1 MAVTAS
7 KLSELCS
14 FNHRLIWICD
24 VSLKLK
30 CLGIKTALLKY
41 GQDRINKLLFLNNG
55 VWGCISVFSHVS
67 TLATNIYWVPIGIV
81 KYITGQIVSFP
92 FKWKC
97 HKKLFFFF
105 FYRSKSLLS
114 LSSPFQ
120 FNPAKVHLSLGGV
133 QNVYQIFNMFV
144 APCIPVENI
153 KEEWPQLPQNFQ
165 LNW

>member
-55 VWGCISVFSHVS
+55 VWGCISVQY
-67 TLATNIYWVPIGIV
+67 N
-81 KYITGQIVSFP
+81 Q
-92 FKWKC
+92 
-97 HKKLFFFF
+97 
-105 FYRSKSLLS
+105 R
-114 LSSPFQ
+114 
-120 FNPAKVHLSLGGV
+120 
-133 QNVYQIFNMFV
+133 
-144 APCIPVENI
+144 ENI
-153 KEEWPQLPQNFQ
+153 KKMDACVYPCNKYLLSTDWDCEVYNRTNSVLSIQVKVSQKTVFFSIGSSHSCLYLLHFNLILLKFIWV
-165 LNW
+165 